1 MNIKTT
7 RLMKL
12 IEHWAEH
19 NIEHGQRYN
28 ETADEAEELGLTD
41 VSNEM
46 KEAYSKSLEV
56 SKHLRNALEMLKE
69 SH

>member
-1 MNIKTT
+1 MDEKIT
-7 RLMKL
+7 RFMKL

-19 NIEHGQRYN
+19 NSEHGQKYN
-28 ETADEAEELGLTD
+28 ETADEAEELGLKD

-56 SKHLRNALEMLKE
+56 SKHLKNALEILKE
-69 SH
+69 SQ